1 MTAAMGNKSGYST
14 MDSMPM
20 GQQEVYIHLQK
31 EWLHFSSDFKL
42 L

>member
-14 MDSMPM
+14 MDGMPM
-20 GQQEVYIHLQK
+20 GQQEVYIHLYK
-31 EWLHFSSDFKL
+31 EWLYFTSDFIL